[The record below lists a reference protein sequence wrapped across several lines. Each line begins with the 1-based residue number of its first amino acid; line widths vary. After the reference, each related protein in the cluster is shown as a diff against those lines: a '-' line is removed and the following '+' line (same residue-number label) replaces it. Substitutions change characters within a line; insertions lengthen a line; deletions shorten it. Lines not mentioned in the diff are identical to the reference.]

1 MLQPIINKIN
11 ALERKIKEAM
21 NTDREI
27 KDVRECIVEVL
38 HDLVHSLELVNQR
51 IDVELANGKF
61 TIVKELIDEE
71 FSEQKYKKT
80 SEGEFEKYD

>member
-38 HDLVHSLELVNQR
+38 HDIVISLEVVNKKV
-51 IDVELANGKF
+51 DTELINGKF
-61 TIVKELIDEE
+61 TIIKELIDEE
-71 FSEQKYKKT
+71 FTQKKII
-80 SEGEFEKYD
+80 

>member
-21 NTDREI
+21 NTDRDI
-27 KDVRECIVEVL
+27 KDVRECIAEVL

-80 SEGEFEKYD
+80 SEGEFEKCD

>member
-38 HDLVHSLELVNQR
+38 HDIVISLEVVNKKV
-51 IDVELANGKF
+51 DTELINGKF
-61 TIVKELIDEE
+61 TIIKELIDEE
-71 FSEQKYKKT
+71 FIQKKII
-80 SEGEFEKYD
+80 